1 MHHYNVYEFRKPTF
15 IQFISGPFPQ
25 LFFLKSSIYKVN
37 KFTRD
42 NMNYIHVAILWL
54 QTHRGN
60 RQIEQTIRSVSV
72 DNLAIHSTC
81 SFAHFAI
88 TVVMYYPINTRK
100 TNGIE
105 IANRSE
111 ILLVFVWGSI
121 LENHKKV
128 MDFHKSYHISYYVKR
143 RFVELIL

>member
-1 MHHYNVYEFRKPTF
+1 
-15 IQFISGPFPQ
+15 
-25 LFFLKSSIYKVN
+25 
-37 KFTRD
+37 
-42 NMNYIHVAILWL
+42 MNYIHVAILWL
-54 QTHRGN
+54 RTHSRN

-72 DNLAIHSTC
+72 DNLAIYSTC

-88 TVVMYYPINTRK
+88 TVVMYCHINTRK

-121 LENHKKV
+121 LENHKKGNGFFTSPIV
-128 MDFHKSYHISYYVKR
+128 YHSMWKGD
-143 RFVELIL
+143 L